1 MPLFNQQKLVRGL
14 LCFPSKA
21 RPPEG
26 PGSLGTHL
34 LGEPSRPG
42 GPSAAP
48 RPPRPQALSS
58 RAPSWG
64 LSPLRGPARPR
75 DPGADGRLS
84 LDRRTEGRSHQSQGR
99 SGNDGLA
106 ESSGPPGPLGSVP
119 RSGRLAP
126 SVHPGRWWQTPSR
139 LQMGPLCPP
148 SFLAPSSPFLGFH
161 FRSFPAENE

>member
-34 LGEPSRPG
+34 LREPSRPG

-75 DPGADGRLS
+75 DPGAV
-84 LDRRTEGRSHQSQGR
+84 DRRTG
-99 SGNDGLA
+99 
-106 ESSGPPGPLGSVP
+106 GSVP
-119 RSGRLAP
+119 PKPGEERERWPGGVLRPSWSPRLGSTIRTPRPLSP
-126 SVHPGRWWQTPSR
+126 SWTLLAKPPAACKW
-139 LQMGPLCPP
+139 GPF
-148 SFLAPSSPFLGFH
+148 FLLLS
-161 FRSFPAENE
+161 